1 MIRTNNYNNVKVFV
15 INVKNNKVKQQH
27 FIKEAK
33 KINLKFDFF
42 PAITPKDIKSIKNNY
57 NPKLTEKL
65 YGRALMDTEIACA
78 LSHIALWK
86 KLKNDK
92 DVNNYFILEDDVT
105 IKNDFKDILNDK
117 KLDKYGLIRLCGN
130 KVHYNKKII
139 DLKNN
144 KKLVEFS
151 YGCLTGGAYR
161 INKSVTEGLINYCS
175 NLTHAIDI
183 MMDRSFSHKV
193 INYGVLPFPVNTDWH
208 NDINDPLFTDIGIR
222 NSEYKKN
229 ISLYIKLINKIERFK
244 TSFLKR
250 MSIVKLF
257 FKNKMD

>member
-1 MIRTNNYNNVKVFV
+1 MTRVDNYNNTKVFV
-15 INVKNNKVKQQH
+15 INVRNNKAKQEH
-27 FIKEAK
+27 FNKEAK

-42 PAITPKDIKSIKNNY
+42 PAITPKEIKSVKNYY

-65 YGRALMDTEIACA
+65 YGRPLMDTEIACA
-78 LSHIALWK
+78 LSHITLWK
-86 KLKNDK
+86 KLQND
-92 DVNNYFILEDDVT
+92 DEVNNYLILEDDVT
-105 IKNDFKDILNDK
+105 IKSDFNDILTDK
-117 KLDKYGLIRLCGN
+117 KFDKYGLIRLCGN
-130 KVHYNKKII
+130 KIHYHKKII

-161 INKSVTEGLINYCS
+161 INKSVTESLISYCL

-193 INYGVLPFPVNTDWH
+193 TSYGVLPFPVHTDWH

-229 ISLYIKLINKIERFK
+229 ITFHIKLIMKIERLK

-250 MSIVKLF
+250 ISMLKLF
-257 FKNKMD
+257 FKNSLD